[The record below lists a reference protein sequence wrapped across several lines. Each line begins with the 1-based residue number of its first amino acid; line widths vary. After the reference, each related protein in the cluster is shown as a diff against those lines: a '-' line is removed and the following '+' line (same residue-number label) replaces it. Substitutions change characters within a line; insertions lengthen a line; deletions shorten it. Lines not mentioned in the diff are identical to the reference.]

1 MLYYCIFTRM
11 NSAEVAALQ
20 SLLATPKKIA
30 IIPHKNPDGD
40 AIGSSLGLYHYLSLK
55 GHNVHVV
62 APNDFPRFL
71 KWMPGSDSIWLW
83 DKQNSQAKDKVVQA
97 ELIFTLDFN
106 DLRRSGDIHPT
117 LEDLKIP
124 FVMVD
129 HHREPTDYAQVM
141 YSDPK
146 MSSTSEMIY
155 RMIHAL
161 GDAELVNADIA
172 SCLYAGIVTDT
183 GSFRYASTTDE
194 THRVAA
200 TLIEKG
206 AVHDQIHTQIYDTNS
221 SDRLYLLSTA
231 LKNLRILPE
240 YHTSYMTLS
249 GQELRDHNFKKGD
262 TEGFVNY
269 GLSMEG
275 INFTAIFIENGEEGL
290 IKVSLRSKGS
300 FDVNTFA
307 RAHFNG
313 GGHLNAAGG
322 RLEKSLEET
331 AAYFES
337 LLENYKSELA
347 S

>member
-1 MLYYCIFTRM
+1 M
-11 NSAEVAALQ
+11 NSAEVAALE

-40 AIGSSLGLYHYLSLK
+40 AIGSSLGLYHYLLNL
-55 GHNVHVV
+55 GHEARVL
-62 APNDFPRFL
+62 APNDYPKFL
-71 KWMPGSDSIWLW
+71 KWMPGSETVLHW
-83 DKQNSQAKDKVVQA
+83 DKHNREARNHLAASD
-97 ELIFTLDFN
+97 LIFTLDFN
-106 DLRRSGDIHPT
+106 DLSRSGDMHPSLVNLDT
-117 LEDLKIP
+117 T
-124 FVMVD
+124 FVMID
-129 HHREPTDYAQVM
+129 HHREPTQYAKVM
-141 YSDPK
+141 YSDPEI
-146 MSSTSEMIY
+146 SSTSEMIFNLI
-155 RMIHAL
+155 RAMGHEDRI
-161 GDAELVNADIA
+161 DADIA

-183 GSFRYASTTDE
+183 GSFRYASTTE
-194 THRVAA
+194 KTHRVAA
-200 TLIEKG
+200 KLIASG
-206 AVHDQIHTQIYDTNS
+206 AAHDRIHTQIYDTNS

-231 LKNLRILPE
+231 LKNLKILPE

-249 GQELRDHNFKKGD
+249 GQEMREHNFKKGD

-269 GLSMEG
+269 GLSLDG

-322 RLEKSLEET
+322 RIEKSLEET
-331 AAYFES
+331 ATYFES
-337 LLENYKSELA
+337 LLENYKTELA

>member
-1 MLYYCIFTRM
+1 M

-20 SLLATPKKIA
+20 SLLATQKRIA

-40 AIGSSLGLYHYLSLK
+40 AIGASLGLYHYLMQA
-55 GHNVHVV
+55 GHDSKVIS
-62 APNDFPRFL
+62 PNDYPAFL
-71 KWMPGSDSIWLW
+71 KWMPGSDSVWRW
-83 DKQNSQAKDKVVQA
+83 DKQSKEAADHLMNSDLV
-97 ELIFTLDFN
+97 FTLDFN
-106 DLRRSGDIHPT
+106 DLSRSGEIYGSLVNLNT
-117 LEDLKIP
+117 T

-129 HHREPTDYAQVM
+129 HHREPTNYAQIM

-155 RMIHAL
+155 KMIHAL
-161 GDAELVNADIA
+161 GDHDRIDADIA

-183 GSFRYASTTDE
+183 GSFRYASTTEE

-200 TLIEKG
+200 KLIERG
-206 AVHDQIHTQIYDTNS
+206 AAHDRIHTQIYDTNS
-221 SDRLYLLSTA
+221 PDRLYLLSTA
-231 LKNLRILPE
+231 LKNLKIIPE

-269 GLSMEG
+269 GLSLGG
-275 INFTAIFIENGEEGL
+275 INFTAIFIENGEDGI

-322 RLEKSLEET
+322 RINKSLEET
-331 AAYFES
+331 TAYFES
-337 LLENYKSELA
+337 LLDNYKAELA

>member
-1 MLYYCIFTRM
+1 M

-40 AIGSSLGLYHYLSLK
+40 AIGSSLGLYHYLKLM
-55 GHNVHVV
+55 GHDTRVV
-62 APNDFPRFL
+62 APNDYPRFL
-71 KWMPGSDSIWLW
+71 KWMPGSDSILLW
-83 DKQNSQAKDKVVQA
+83 DKQHKQAGDHLEKA
-97 ELIFTLDFN
+97 EVIFTLDFN
-106 DLRRSGDIHPT
+106 DLRRSGEMLST
-117 LEDLKIP
+117 LEQLETPI
-124 FVMVD
+124 VMVD

-155 RMIHAL
+155 HMIDSL
-161 GDAELVNADIA
+161 GDKDRINAAIA

-183 GSFRYASTTDE
+183 GSFRYASTTEE

-200 TLIEKG
+200 GLIERG
-206 AVHDQIHTQIYDTNS
+206 AVHDRIHTEIYDTNS

-231 LKNLRILPE
+231 LKNLKIFPE

-269 GLSMEG
+269 GLSLDG
-275 INFTAIFIENGEEGL
+275 INFTAIFIENGEEGI

-322 RLEKSLEET
+322 RIEKSLEDT
-331 AAYFES
+331 ASYFES

-347 S
+347 K

>member
-1 MLYYCIFTRM
+1 M

-40 AIGSSLGLYHYLSLK
+40 AIGASLGLYHYLSK
-55 GHNVHVV
+55 AGHDTKVI
-62 APNDFPRFL
+62 APNDYPKFL
-71 KWMPGSDSIWLW
+71 KWMPGTDSVWRWDRHSKQAAAHLMNSDL
-83 DKQNSQAKDKVVQA
+83 V
-97 ELIFTLDFN
+97 FTLDFN
-106 DLRRSGDIHPT
+106 DLKRCGEIYSNLVELNT
-117 LEDLKIP
+117 T

-146 MSSTSEMIY
+146 MSSTSEMIFH
-155 RMIHAL
+155 MIHAL
-161 GDAELVNADIA
+161 GDDDMIDADMA

-183 GSFRYASTTDE
+183 GSFRYASTTEE

-200 TLIEKG
+200 MLIERG
-206 AVHDQIHTQIYDTNS
+206 AAHDRIHTQIYDTNS

-231 LKNLRILPE
+231 LKNLKILPE

-249 GQELRDHNFKKGD
+249 GKELQDHNFTKGD

-269 GLSMEG
+269 GLSMGG
-275 INFTAIFIENGEEGL
+275 INFTAIFIENGEEGI
-290 IKVSLRSKGS
+290 IKISLRSKGT

-322 RLEKSLEET
+322 RMEKSLEET

-337 LLENYKSELA
+337 LLENYKVELA
-347 S
+347 L

>member
-1 MLYYCIFTRM
+1 M

-40 AIGSSLGLYHYLSLK
+40 AIGASLGLCHYLNRA
-55 GHNVHVV
+55 GHETRVI
-62 APNDFPRFL
+62 APNDYPSFL
-71 KWMPGSDSIWLW
+71 KWMPGTDSVWRW
-83 DKQNSQAKDKVVQA
+83 DRHSRQAKDHLRNSDLV
-97 ELIFTLDFN
+97 FTLDFN
-106 DLRRSGDIHPT
+106 DLRRSGDIYSSL
-117 LEDLKIP
+117 LELKTT

-129 HHREPTDYAQVM
+129 HHREPMDYAQIM

-155 RMIHAL
+155 HMIHKL
-161 GDAELVNADIA
+161 GDDDTIDADMA

-183 GSFRYASTTDE
+183 GSFRYASTTEE

-200 TLIEKG
+200 MLIERG
-206 AVHDQIHTQIYDTNS
+206 AAHDRIHTQIYDTNS

-249 GQELRDHNFKKGD
+249 GKELQDHNFKKGD

-269 GLSMEG
+269 GLSMGG
-275 INFTAIFIENGEEGL
+275 INFTAIFIENGEEGI

-331 AAYFES
+331 TVYFES
-337 LLENYKSELA
+337 LLKNYKAELA